1 MSSHYT
7 PARMA
12 KIWNSNTTKCWQ
24 RCGAKE
30 ILITAGGG
38 GVCAEWCSH
47 LGRQFGSFLRN

>member
-12 KIWNSNTTKCWQ
+12 NIWNSDTTKRW
-24 RCGAKE
+24 RGCGAKE

-38 GVCAEWCSH
+38 GVRAEWCSH